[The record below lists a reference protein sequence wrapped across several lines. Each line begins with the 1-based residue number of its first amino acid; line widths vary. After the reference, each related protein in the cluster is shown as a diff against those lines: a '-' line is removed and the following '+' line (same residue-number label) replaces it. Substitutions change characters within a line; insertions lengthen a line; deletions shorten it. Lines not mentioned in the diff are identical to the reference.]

1 MQFRHQEFYRI
12 SSDGRIRSVLIG
24 SNVGFVDL
32 GIGAH
37 RGGRE
42 YSIDLLYDK
51 YIFSTNFKRCGD
63 QAIFK
68 TENIQM
74 KLFETLKF
82 DLNKDGRLENDES
95 RFNNGNIESSLKR
108 LIKEIDIRVLSHI

>member
-82 DLNKDGRLENDES
+82 DLNKDGR
-95 RFNNGNIESSLKR
+95 
-108 LIKEIDIRVLSHI
+108 